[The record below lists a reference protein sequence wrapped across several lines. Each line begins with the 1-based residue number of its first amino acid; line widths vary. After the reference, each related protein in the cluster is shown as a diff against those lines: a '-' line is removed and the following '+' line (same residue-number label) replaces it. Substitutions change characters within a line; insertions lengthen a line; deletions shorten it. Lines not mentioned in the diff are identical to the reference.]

1 MSPNGEPRSVATFE
15 RMLEWN
21 REVPPAVDA
30 FVHKLIQSQADRD
43 PKSQAICSW
52 DGNLTYDELEELSS
66 RLANYLITQGVGP
79 EVIVPLCFE
88 KSQWAIVGLLATL
101 KAGGVFLLLDPSQP
115 IARLESFVKQ
125 TGASFALS
133 SSACI
138 DTCTALVERPFVVDA
153 ASLLKLK
160 WTSPQSS
167 VQLDN
172 AAYVIFTS
180 GSTGTPKAMISTYSD
195 QRSLNLSHGSPS

>member
-1 MSPNGEPRSVATFE
+1 MSPNGEPRSAAAFE

-21 REVPPAVDA
+21 REVPPAVNA
-30 FVHKLIQSQADRD
+30 FVHKLIQAKADRD

-52 DGNLTYDELEELSS
+52 DGNLTYGELEGLSS
-66 RLANYLITQGVGP
+66 RLASYLVTQGVGP

-88 KSQWAIVGLLATL
+88 KSQWAIVGLLAVI
-101 KAGGVFLLLDPSQP
+101 KAGGVFLLLDPAQP
-115 IARLESFVKQ
+115 IARLESLIKQ

-133 SSACI
+133 SSACF
-138 DTCTALVERPFVVDA
+138 DTCKGLVERPFVVDA

-167 VQLDN
+167 VKLSN

-180 GSTGTPKAMISTYSD
+180 GSTGTPKAVISRYSD
-195 QRSLNLSHGSPS
+195 QRPLNLVHGSSS